1 VLVEPNL
8 GIIESNPSA
17 VLAYWD
23 CLPAQRKTAITTFD
37 VPGATHGPF
46 QGTHGNAISPQG
58 TITRTFDSNGNHG
71 YVRARDGTFIT
82 FDVPGA
88 GTGPFHGTYAFSI
101 NPAETI
107 TGPYVDASGLAHGF
121 VRARDGA
128 ITRFDA
134 PGAGTG
140 IGQGTF
146 PSMPNPPAAIV
157 GSFLD
162 ASNAFHGFLLEGE

>member
-1 VLVEPNL
+1 MASSRALTV
-8 GIIESNPSA
+8 
-17 VLAYWD
+17 
-23 CLPAQRKTAITTFD
+23 
-37 VPGATHGPF
+37 
-46 QGTHGNAISPQG
+46 NAISPQG
-58 TITRTFDSNGNHG
+58 TITGFFDSNGNHG

-88 GTGPFHGTYAFSI
+88 GTGSGHGTFAFSI

-107 TGPYVDASGLAHGF
+107 TGFYVDASGLAHGF

-128 ITRFDA
+128 ITTFDA

-140 IGQGTF
+140 INQGTL
-146 PSMPNPPAAIV
+146 PSMPNPPGAIV